1 MSHPVVGITGLNA
14 TDNPGPG
21 VAVARSLREDPNFHG
36 KIIGLS
42 YDAMDPGLYMK
53 GLLDGAFMLP
63 YPSAGRDALVDR
75 LAYVR
80 ERTGMDVL
88 IPNLDAELPALCGE
102 QDTLDR
108 LGIRTFMPTREQLDA
123 RSKPNLIALG
133 RKFDLPIPDGET
145 LTDVRKLAACFQA
158 FGAPI
163 VVKSCLYGAE
173 VCYTLDAAERAFHK
187 YAAKWGY
194 PILVQRFVKADEFC
208 VCCVGDGAGGLDG
221 AVPMKKLVITDQGKG
236 WAGVTIADKSLL
248 NLAERT
254 MDALQWRGPCEL
266 EVLRD
271 AEGRLSII
279 EINPRFPAWCDLTF
293 GAGQNQPL
301 QVVRRAMGE
310 DPGRLPAYK
319 VGTAFVR
326 ISLDQIVPIEALAG
340 LVSAGEQ
347 LPESEASSSETP
359 NEVTP

>member
-1 MSHPVVGITGLNA
+1 MDTRDLIVGVTGLNA

-21 VAVARSLREDPNFHG
+21 VAVARALREDPSFHG

-80 ERTGMDVL
+80 ERTGMNVL
-88 IPNLDAELPALCGE
+88 IPNLDAELPAICGE
-102 QDTLDR
+102 QDTLAR
-108 LGIRTFMPTREQLDA
+108 LGIRTFAPTRAQLDA
-123 RSKPNLIALG
+123 RSKPNLIKLG
-133 RKFDLPIPDGET
+133 LEHDLPVPDGDT
-145 LTDVRKLAACFQA
+145 LTDPRKLADSFQR
-158 FGAPI
+158 FGSPI
-163 VVKSCLYGAE
+163 VVKSALYGAE
-173 VCYTLDAAERAFHK
+173 VCYSLETAERAFHK
-187 YAAKWGY
+187 FAAKWGL

-236 WAGVTIADKSLL
+236 WAGVTIADASLL
-248 NLAERT
+248 RLAERT
-254 MDALQWRGPCEL
+254 MAALRWRGPCEL

-279 EINPRFPAWCDLTF
+279 EINPRFPAWCDLTA

-301 QVVRRAMGE
+301 QVALRAAGG
-310 DPGRLPAYK
+310 DPAPLPPYK
-319 VGTAFVR
+319 VGTAFIR
-326 ISLDQIVPIEALAG
+326 ISLDQIVPIDALAG
-340 LVSAGEQ
+340 LVAAGEQ
-347 LPESEASSSETP
+347 LPTEPLS
-359 NEVTP
+359 EVTP